1 MAPVRVARAFRFS
14 ITAIMTALALSGCMR
29 TAGPVAVAPQGDLD
43 AMTYGAA
50 PAPVVVVDN
59 SGGGAIS
66 ALRASM
72 ARAPRPVYA
81 SAPVVVAA
89 PVVAA
94 PVAYAEPVR
103 YDTSYHLD
111 AGDRL
116 RVVVYGQ
123 EGLTN
128 TYAIDAGGSITLP
141 LIGSVPARGRTPAGL
156 AAEIAAKLR
165 AGFIRDPSVAVE
177 IEAYRPF
184 FILGEVA
191 APGQYPYVP
200 NMTVES
206 AVAIA
211 GGFSPRARRDRVTV
225 THTDASGTARYV
237 VPPGTSI
244 SPGDTVL
251 VGERWF

>member
-1 MAPVRVARAFRFS
+1 MTPVRVVRAFRFS
-14 ITAIMTALALSGCMR
+14 MIAAMAALALAGCMR
-29 TAGPVAVAPQGDLD
+29 RPGPVATVPPPRDLD
-43 AMTYGAA
+43 AMAYGGPAA
-50 PAPVVVVDN
+50 PAP
-59 SGGGAIS
+59 AP
-66 ALRASM
+66 
-72 ARAPRPVYA
+72 AR
-81 SAPVVVAA
+81 A

-94 PVAYAEPVR
+94 GSGGALAALRAGFSSRRVVAAAPAVYAAPMPMPVPVAYDAA
-103 YDTSYHLD
+103 YKLD

-116 RVVVYGQ
+116 RIVIYGQ

-128 TYAIDAGGSITLP
+128 TYSIDAGGSITLP

-156 AAEIAAKLR
+156 AAEITARLR
-165 AGFIRDPSVAVE
+165 NGYIREPSVAVE

-200 NMTVES
+200 NMSVES

-211 GGFSPRARRDRVTV
+211 GGFSPRARRDRVTL
-225 THTDASGTARYV
+225 THTDVGGSIRAV
-237 VPPGTSI
+237 VPLGTPI
-244 SPGDTVL
+244 NPGDTVL